1 MATVNIRD
9 KYKKDV
15 VPALTKEFGYG
26 NAYQIPRIEKVVV
39 HVGIGKDV
47 KDAKALETATETLR
61 RITGQQPVKTVAKK
75 SISNFK
81 IREGMVIGLKVTLR
95 GTRMHDFLT
104 KLVNVAMP
112 RVRDFRG
119 ISESIVDKTGN
130 ATIGFR
136 EHLVFPEIRSDEVER
151 VHGLEV
157 TIQTTAHNKAEGVAL
172 LKGLGFP
179 FAVREGSISGGK
191 NTK

>member
-1 MATVNIRD
+1 MATIPIRE
-9 KYKKDV
+9 KYAKDV
-15 VPALTKEFGYG
+15 VPALEKEFGY
-26 NAYQIPRIEKVVV
+26 NNRHAIPRISKVVV

-47 KDAKALETATETLR
+47 KDAKVLETATDTLR
-61 RITGQQPVKTVAKK
+61 RITGQLPVKTVAKK

-95 GTRMHDFLT
+95 GRRMEDFLT
-104 KLVNVAMP
+104 KMINVALP
-112 RVRDFRG
+112 RVRDFHG
-119 ISESIVDKTGN
+119 VSDSIVDKTGN
-130 ATIGFR
+130 ATIGFK

-157 TIQTTAHNKAEGVAL
+157 TIQTTAQSKAEGIAL

-179 FAVREGSISGGK
+179 FTQK
-191 NTK
+191 D

>member
-1 MATVNIRD
+1 MAVLNLQE

-15 VPALTKEFGYG
+15 APALSKEFGYA
-26 NAYQIPRIEKVVV
+26 NANQIPRIQKVVV
-39 HVGIGKDV
+39 HVGIGKDT

-95 GTRMHDFLT
+95 GKRMHDFLT
-104 KLVNVAMP
+104 KLVHVAMP

-119 ISESIVDKTGN
+119 ISDTIVDKTGN
-130 ATIGFR
+130 ATIGFK

-157 TIQTTAHNKAEGVAL
+157 TIQTTANNRAEGVAL

-179 FAVREGSISGGK
+179 FKDE
-191 NTK
+191 N